1 MFSLLGTLIIG
12 LIVGL
17 IARALK
23 PGDDS
28 LGWIMTILLGIAGS
42 FLASYIGAALGWYQ
56 QGDAAGWI
64 ASVVGAVILLVIYQ
78 FVRSK
83 TSSR

>member
-1 MFSLLGTLIIG
+1 MFSLLGTLIVG

-17 IARALK
+17 IARAIK

-28 LGWIMTILLGIAGS
+28 LGWIMTILLGVAGA
-42 FLASYIGAALGWYQ
+42 FLASYIGVAMGWYQ

-64 ASVVGAVILLVIYQ
+64 ASVLGAIVVLVIYH
-78 FVRSK
+78 FVRGK
-83 TSSR
+83 TSDR